1 MLRRSRRGI
10 LTEDSITLDKEENP
24 GHRPGLL
31 YWLHKGNPRRWPGVL
46 FWNIRS
52 GYALDSAVF
61 LEVEY

>member
-10 LTEDSITLDKEENP
+10 LTEDSITLDKEETP
-24 GHRPGLL
+24 VTDRGFCIGCI
-31 YWLHKGNPRRWPGVL
+31 KGNPRRWPEVL

-52 GYALDSAVF
+52 GYALDTAVF